1 MNAIMIEKVMG
12 LLPDFINIHVRTQV
26 LNFFSFNYIIHRKLT
41 FLKFKNHTP
50 RPILKAL
57 NFKYRISYASMAKYY
72 ISSL

>member
-12 LLPDFINIHVRTQV
+12 LLPEFINIQV

-41 FLKFKNHTP
+41 ILKFKNHTS